1 MEHSENGFPR
11 GMNNGFRNIPGM
23 YEAIERSRERS
34 ARYGVDP
41 SQDGAPES
49 SRLTDEQLRD
59 RIAGQKE
66 FYALARDQLDSLYRL
81 LKDTGFCMAVA
92 DPEGYILYVIGD
104 PELIEH
110 FKRRRCLPGYRWT
123 ERDIGTCAVGF
134 VIAEQLPVFLPGD
147 RMYSTLV
154 RDISNAAAPVFSPD
168 GVLIGVIILSGNSQ
182 MMHVHTLGLVRQAA
196 ETVTSQIRERER
208 TRELAIKHQY
218 MRALLESHSQGMV
231 TVDQEGCIVQANKK
245 ARVLL
250 GLALNYEGKPF
261 EDFLGNNLNL
271 KKQVQAGKRFQTREI
286 TTRQAGVTHY
296 ASLDPIRLEN
306 GELVGGLFSLT
317 EKKEMMS
324 MAARVTGSHAHFTFD
339 SIVGSSTALKEVLH
353 RARIAADS
361 TAPVLL
367 RGETGTGKELFAQA
381 IHNAGERR
389 DRPFVAINC
398 GAIPKELI
406 ESELF
411 GYEEGAF
418 TGAQKG
424 GRLGK
429 IELADSGTLFL
440 DEIGDMPIDM
450 QVKLLRVLQ
459 SGELQRVG
467 GLRTVRVDL
476 RVISA
481 TNKDLAQCI
490 QAHKF
495 RADLFYRISTL
506 TLTIPPLRNRAE
518 DIMPLALHF
527 IQRHELNLNRSA
539 LPLPPE
545 TAEAMERYS
554 WPGNIRQLESA
565 VECAMHLAEGGKL
578 LPEHLGIDKTQ
589 NGRLVDPRDTS
600 PGQLQRLDLIEKQAI
615 AEAFTRFDGNI
626 RQTARVLG
634 ISRPTMYRKI
644 KQYGLEEQLQKA
656 YMTKDKLS

>member
-1 MEHSENGFPR
+1 MKHSESAISGSMANS
-11 GMNNGFRNIPGM
+11 FRNIPGM
-23 YEAIERSRERS
+23 HEAIKRSRARS
-34 ARYGVDP
+34 VRFGVDP
-41 SQDGAPES
+41 SQDGAPEA
-49 SRLTDEQLRD
+49 SRLSDEQLRE
-59 RIAGQKE
+59 RIDGQKE

-81 LKDTGFCMAVA
+81 LKDTGFCMALA

-123 ERDIGTCAVGF
+123 ERDIGTCAIGF
-134 VIAEQLPVFLPGD
+134 VLEEKIPVFLPGD
-147 RMYSTLV
+147 LMYSTLV
-154 RDISNAAAPVFSPD
+154 RDISNAGAPVFSPD
-168 GVLIGVIILSGNSQ
+168 GALIGVIILSGSSQ

-218 MRALLESHSQGMV
+218 MMALLESDSQGMV
-231 TVDQEGCIVQANKK
+231 TVDQEGRIVQANKK
-245 ARVLL
+245 ARAILHL
-250 GLALNYEGKPF
+250 PLNYEGKPF
-261 EDFLGNNLNL
+261 KDFLGNNLDL
-271 KKQVQAGKRFQTREI
+271 RKQVQSGKRFQAMEI
-286 TTRQAGVTHY
+286 PTMQAGVSHY

-317 EKKEMMS
+317 EKKEMMR
-324 MAARVTGSHAHFTFD
+324 MAVKVTGYNAHFTFD
-339 SIVGSSTALKEVLH
+339 SIVGSSPALKDVMH

-367 RGETGTGKELFAQA
+367 CGETGTGKELFAQA
-381 IHNAGERR
+381 IHNAGERK

-481 TNKDLAQCI
+481 TNKDLGQCI
-490 QAHKF
+490 VAHKF

-506 TLTIPPLRNRAE
+506 TLTIPALRNRVE
-518 DIMPLALHF
+518 DIIPLALHF
-527 IQRHELNLNRSA
+527 IQRHEVNLNRVA
-539 LPLPPE
+539 LPLPSE
-545 TAEAMERYS
+545 TVEALKLYP

-565 VECAMHLAEGGKL
+565 IECAMHLAEGGKL
-578 LPEHLGIDKTQ
+578 LPEHLGINKGLKDSFIK
-589 NGRLVDPRDTS
+589 S
-600 PGQLQRLDLIEKQAI
+600 EEHIPGQLLRLDRIEKNAI
-615 AEAFTRFDGNI
+615 VEAFDHLNGNI
-626 RQTARVLG
+626 RQIAVTLG
-634 ISRPTMYRKI
+634 ISRPTLYRKL
-644 KQYGLEEQLQKA
+644 KKYGLLE
-656 YMTKDKLS
+656 